1 MSAARIL
8 IADDHEV
15 VRHGLRKLLETQPG
29 WEIVAEAADGREA
42 IAKATELKPNVVVMD
57 FSMPGLNGL
66 EATLQILKAVP
77 GTEVLVLTVHES
89 EEVARK
95 VLAAGA
101 RGFML
106 KSDAGRELLV
116 AVQSLLEHRVFLT
129 SRISDMVLKG
139 YVSGIGAPANQ
150 EPAGNAL
157 TAREREVLQLLA
169 EGKGNKEAASILQI
183 SVNTV
188 EVHRASIMKKLDLHS
203 VGELVRYAIRNKMV
217 EP

>member
-1 MSAARIL
+1 MTARIL

-15 VRHGLRKLLETQPG
+15 VRHGLRQLLEAQPG
-29 WEIVAEAADGREA
+29 WEIVGEASDGREA
-42 IAKATELKPNVVVMD
+42 IAQATQWKPNVVVMD

-66 EATLQILKAVP
+66 EATIQILKAVP

-89 EEVARK
+89 EEVARR

-101 RGFML
+101 RGYML
-106 KSDAGRELLV
+106 KSDAGRELVV

-139 YVSGIGAPANQ
+139 YVQGVGSLTDEEFSGRQ
-150 EPAGNAL
+150 L

-169 EGKGNKEAASILQI
+169 EGKSNKEVATILKI

-188 EVHRASIMKKLDLHS
+188 EVHRASLMKKLDLHS
-203 VGELVRYAIRNKMV
+203 ITELVRYAIRNKIV

>member
-1 MSAARIL
+1 MTAARIL

-15 VRHGLRKLLETQPG
+15 VRHGLRKLLEAQPG
-29 WEIVAEAADGREA
+29 WEIVGEAADGREA
-42 IAKATELKPNVVVMD
+42 IAKATQLKPNVVVMD

-77 GTEVLVLTVHES
+77 GTEVLVLTIHES

-101 RGFML
+101 RGYML

-139 YVSGIGAPANQ
+139 YVAGIGAQANQ
-150 EPAGNAL
+150 EPPGNPL

-169 EGKGNKEAASILQI
+169 EGKSNKEAASILQI

-188 EVHRASIMKKLDLHS
+188 EVHRASVMKKLDLHS
-203 VGELVRYAIRNKMV
+203 VSELVRYAIRNKMV

>member
-1 MSAARIL
+1 MTARIL

-15 VRHGLRKLLETQPG
+15 VRHGLRSLLEAQPA
-29 WEIVAEAADGREA
+29 WQVVAEASDGREA
-42 IAKATELKPNVVVMD
+42 VAHARQLKPDVVVMD
-57 FSMPGLNGL
+57 LSMPGLNGL
-66 EATLQILKAVP
+66 DAAIQILKESP
-77 GTEVLVLTVHES
+77 STEVLVLTVHES
-89 EEVARK
+89 EEVARR

-101 RGFML
+101 RGYML
-106 KSDAGRELLV
+106 KSDAGRELVV

-139 YVSGIGAPANQ
+139 YVQGVGSLTDEEFSGRQ
-150 EPAGNAL
+150 L

-169 EGKGNKEAASILQI
+169 EGKSNKEVATILRI

-188 EVHRASIMKKLDLHS
+188 EVHRASLMKKLDLHS
-203 VGELVRYAIRNKMV
+203 ITELVRYAIRNKIV

>member
-15 VRHGLRKLLETQPG
+15 VRHGLRQLLEAQPG
-29 WEIVAEAADGREA
+29 WEIVGEASDGREA
-42 IAKATELKPNVVVMD
+42 IARAAQLKPNVVVMD

-66 EATLQILKAVP
+66 EATLQIRKAVP
-77 GTEVLVLTVHES
+77 GAEVLVLTIHES

-101 RGFML
+101 RGYML
-106 KSDAGRELLV
+106 KSDAGRELVL
-116 AVQSLLEHRVFLT
+116 AVGSLLEHRVFLT
-129 SRISDMVLKG
+129 SRVSDMVLKG
-139 YVSGIGAPANQ
+139 YVEGTGAPVGP
-150 EPAGNAL
+150 ESGGNAL

-169 EGKGNKEAASILQI
+169 ESKSNKEAASILNI

-203 VGELVRYAIRNKMV
+203 VTDLVRYAIRNKIV

>member
-1 MSAARIL
+1 MTPARIL

-15 VRHGLRKLLETQPG
+15 VRHGLRQLLEAQPG
-29 WEIVAEAADGREA
+29 WEIVGEASNGREA
-42 IAKATELKPNVVVMD
+42 IAKATQLKPNIVVMD

-77 GTEVLVLTVHES
+77 GTEVLVLTIHES

-101 RGFML
+101 RGYML
-106 KSDAGRELLV
+106 KSDAGRELVL
-116 AVQSLLEHRVFLT
+116 AVGSLLEHRVFLT
-129 SRISDMVLKG
+129 SRVSDMVLKG
-139 YVSGIGAPANQ
+139 YVEGAGAQTSP
-150 EPAGNAL
+150 ELAGNAL
-157 TAREREVLQLLA
+157 TVREREVLQLLA
-169 EGKGNKEAASILQI
+169 EGKSNKEAASVLYI

-203 VGELVRYAIRNKMV
+203 VTDLVRYAIRNKMV